1 MTIPQLMT
9 GEQQTVLVHTN
20 ASFMLDLGFGV
31 LDAIGSFDVEGD
43 LTGEGHDRNL
53 WFCIDF
59 GELVRAA
66 GQDFDVGR
74 VAIVED
80 APREVSD
87 DRFTTR
93 RNGENV
99 THIDDFDTT
108 QIAQLKLLG
117 DATFHLLEC
126 LACVGKNT
134 KTLLTHGDGRCGPA
148 EQETCLYGSGIG
160 EYEKRTFNG
169 LCKSQIAEMNMSK
182 L

>member
-80 APREVSD
+80 APKVSGSI
-87 DRFTTR
+87 R
-93 RNGENV
+93 RV
-99 THIDDFDTT
+99 AKAVRD
-108 QIAQLKLLG
+108 
-117 DATFHLLEC
+117 
-126 LACVGKNT
+126 
-134 KTLLTHGDGRCGPA
+134 
-148 EQETCLYGSGIG
+148 
-160 EYEKRTFNG
+160 
-169 LCKSQIAEMNMSK
+169 MNMVGRSWVGSRRARGGSRG
-182 L
+182 LSLAPYFAG